1 MLNHNILQISQQPQ
15 VEAMF
20 MKHYKEWCLL
30 SYSYMEDM
38 SEAEDMVQDVFV
50 KILNRKKTTEILDL
64 KSYISM
70 AVRNTSL
77 KKVQRTKKTEQI
89 KDYSLAALSP
99 SHEEFLIDFEN
110 KAKINDALNILPEQS
125 KRVFELCVFEGAK
138 YQNAA
143 EALGISIN
151 TVKFHL
157 KKSFKILRITLL
169 NTYF

>member
-1 MLNHNILQISQQPQ
+1 MLNNILQISHQPQ
-15 VEAMF
+15 IEAMF

-50 KILNRKKTTEILDL
+50 KILNRKKNTEILDL

-77 KKVQRTKKTEQI
+77 KKIQRTKKTEQI
-89 KDYSLAALSP
+89 KDYNLFALSP
-99 SHEEFLIDFEN
+99 SHEEYLIDFEN
-110 KAKINDALNILPEQS
+110 KAKISDALRILPEQS
-125 KRVFELCVFEGAK
+125 KRVFELCVLEGAK

-143 EALGISIN
+143 DVLGISIN

-157 KKSFKILRITLL
+157 KKAYKILRFTLRK
-169 NTYF
+169 TYF